1 MFPIN
6 IDELTYLTECKYNEK
21 LQAWDKNYDREGN
34 WITKSMIVF
43 KSVDE
48 AFDKIRKKRGC
59 LSNATIQDLKNICIK
74 LQLPYSNKNK
84 TTLVDTLKE
93 PYESFCK
100 RAS

>member
-1 MFPIN
+1 
-6 IDELTYLTECKYNEK
+6 
-21 LQAWDKNYDREGN
+21 
-34 WITKSMIVF
+34 MIVF

-59 LSNATIQDLKNICIK
+59 LSNATIQEFKNICIK

>member
-1 MFPIN
+1 
-6 IDELTYLTECKYNEK
+6 
-21 LQAWDKNYDREGN
+21 
-34 WITKSMIVF
+34 MIVF

-74 LQLPYSNKNK
+74 LQLPYSKKNK